1 MTLLSQL
8 GPKQQRHMLRL
19 PVRQRG
25 LSFFGWL
32 LTIMVLGSVIT
43 VGLKLIPPYIDHHK
57 MSGVLDSMAEESG
70 MANKRRYELED
81 MINKRFRVNNIRD
94 FNHKDNLQVK
104 RGKSGVEVIL
114 DYEVRVPLFYNLDLI
129 ARFDKSVSFKNQ

>member
-1 MTLLSQL
+1 
-8 GPKQQRHMLRL
+8 
-19 PVRQRG
+19 
-25 LSFFGWL
+25 
-32 LTIMVLGSVIT
+32 
-43 VGLKLIPPYIDHHK
+43 
-57 MSGVLDSMAEESG
+57 

-81 MINKRFRVNNIRD
+81 MIKKRFRVNNIRD

>member
-1 MTLLSQL
+1 MTLLSQF
-8 GPKQQRHMLRL
+8 GPKHQRDMLRL

-43 VGLKLIPPYIDHHK
+43 VGSKLIPPYIDHHT

-70 MANKRRYELED
+70 MANKRLYELED
-81 MINKRFRVNNIRD
+81 MIKKRFRVNNIRD

-114 DYEVRVPLFYNLDLI
+114 DYEVRVPLFYNLDLT

>member
-8 GPKQQRHMLRL
+8 GPRQQRHMLQL
-19 PVRQRG
+19 PVRQSG

-43 VGLKLIPPYIDHHK
+43 VGLKLIPLYIDHHT
-57 MSGVLDSMAEESG
+57 MSGVLDSMAEESV
-70 MANKRRYELED
+70 MANKRRYELGD
-81 MINKRFRVNNIRD
+81 MIKKRFRVNNIRD
-94 FNHKDNLQVK
+94 FNHKYNLQAK
-104 RGKSGVEVIL
+104 RGKSGDEVIL

>member
-1 MTLLSQL
+1 
-8 GPKQQRHMLRL
+8 MLQL
-19 PVRQRG
+19 PVRQSG

-43 VGLKLIPPYIDHHK
+43 VGLKLIPLYIDHHT

-70 MANKRRYELED
+70 MANKRLYELED
-81 MINKRFRVNNIRD
+81 MIKKRFRVNNIRD
-94 FNHKDNLQVK
+94 FNHKDNLHVK
-104 RGKSGVEVIL
+104 RGKSDVEVIL
-114 DYEVRVPLFYNLDLI
+114 DYEVRVPLFYNLDLT